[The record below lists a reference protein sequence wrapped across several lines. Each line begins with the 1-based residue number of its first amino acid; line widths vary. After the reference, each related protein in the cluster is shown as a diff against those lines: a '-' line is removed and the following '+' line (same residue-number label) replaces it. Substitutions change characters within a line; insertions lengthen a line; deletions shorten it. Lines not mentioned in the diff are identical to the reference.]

1 MALYLNGTLLAN
13 VELTNT
19 FNVWRQRTNEII
31 EAAAGL
37 GANNVYTANNTFNGD
52 ITTFANTVTFS
63 NTVNFTGP
71 SSLTLSGANTVV
83 GGNVT
88 MTTAKLIG
96 NKTVGGVMTIN
107 HLVANT
113 ITANGA
119 NATGAGQI
127 LLSNSIGGMYWG
139 TGDFGTDTTVSDDTS
154 TNATRYILF
163 YDQTSGDVT
172 GVNVAS
178 TKLTFN
184 PSSGKLTTTSYEGEI
199 TTASQQNITSLGT
212 QTQFKI
218 SGGFYAGSPLS
229 TGSSGQVLTSTGSGV
244 EWNDVLPSG
253 TVMLFVQTAAPT
265 GWTKSTTHNNK
276 ALRVVDGTVST
287 GGSQPFSGAFTSQAV
302 TGTTDGTAAPIASA
316 SVPLQAHSHGPTGG
330 SVGPQYP
337 GTYTYFVQPGGA
349 NFSST
354 NNYGGGRNPPG
365 STLKGYGDTTWGE
378 SKTNSSTYGNSSVN
392 TAGSG
397 NGSHSHSSP
406 AHTHTFTGTAIDLA
420 VEYVDVIIATKD

>member
-218 SGGFYAGSPLS
+218 NGGFYAGSPLS
-229 TGSSGQVLTSTGSGV
+229 TGSSGQVLTSTGSNV
-244 EWNDVLPSG
+244 EWSDVLPSG

-276 ALRVVDGTVST
+276 ALRVVDGTVTT

-302 TGTTDGTAAPIASA
+302 SGTNSSTAAPISPA
-316 SVPLQAHSHGPTGG
+316 SVNIPAHTHTAPG
-330 SVGPQYP
+330 SGVSSLP
-337 GTYTYFVQPGGA
+337 GQSVSVTNFKLNYTNPGGA
-349 NFSST
+349 NFLT
-354 NNYGGGRNPPG
+354 YYNPQPAYPF
-365 STLKGYGDTTWGE
+365 KGAWHTGIIDGDGTQGMVGTT
-378 SKTNSSTYGNSSVN
+378 
-392 TAGSG
+392 GSG
-397 NGSHSHSSP
+397 TGTHTHSSP

-420 VEYVDVIIATKD
+420 VEYVDVIIATKDW